1 MSAHVVY
8 RSVLKFVFLLFDFV
22 GQVARGRLC
31 QHAWG
36 GGDFVGVES
45 QGAALACWQAQD
57 LHQAVQVE

>member
-1 MSAHVVY
+1 M
-8 RSVLKFVFLLFDFV
+8 FLYFEFV

-57 LHQAVQVE
+57 LHQALQVE

>member
-1 MSAHVVY
+1 M
-8 RSVLKFVFLLFDFV
+8 FLYFEFV

-57 LHQAVQVE
+57 LYQAVQVE

>member
-1 MSAHVVY
+1 M
-8 RSVLKFVFLLFDFV
+8 FLYFEFV

-31 QHAWG
+31 QHARG